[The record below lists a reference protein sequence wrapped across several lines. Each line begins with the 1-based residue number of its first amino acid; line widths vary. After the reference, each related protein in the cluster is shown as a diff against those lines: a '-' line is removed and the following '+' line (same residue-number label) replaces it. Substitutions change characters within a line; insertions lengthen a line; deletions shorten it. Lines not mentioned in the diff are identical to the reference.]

1 MKEFWN
7 ERYKQESFA
16 FGEEPNLYFKEQIQ
30 KFNPGKLLLPA
41 EGEGRNAVYAA
52 QLGWQVS
59 AFDTSSEGKIKA
71 EKLAQ
76 KNQVSIH
83 YQVGELD
90 DLNYSEMEFDAI
102 GLIYAHFPENIR
114 HAYHQI
120 FDKLLKKNGV
130 IILEAFSKNHLNY
143 NSKNE
148 KVGGPRSEGM
158 LYSIEEIK
166 RDFHNYEILELIE
179 KEVVLNEGL
188 YHVGLGSVIRFTG
201 IKK

>member
-158 LYSIEEIK
+158 LYSIEDIK

-179 KEVVLNEGL
+179 TEVDLNEGL